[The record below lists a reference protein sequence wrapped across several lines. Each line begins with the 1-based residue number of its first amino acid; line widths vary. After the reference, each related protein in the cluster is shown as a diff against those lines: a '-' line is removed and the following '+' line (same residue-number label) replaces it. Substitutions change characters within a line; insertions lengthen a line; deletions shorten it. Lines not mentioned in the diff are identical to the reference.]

1 MNVLIITKDKILSR
15 MLFLEISAFG
25 ASVREA
31 RDISE
36 ETRKEIALCDFTVL
50 DAELFAAETE
60 ELYEL
65 EKTQVILFGYPE
77 MLESVSAKIAA
88 GFRVFP
94 RPFPVASFLASF
106 FEKSEEAEF
115 GVRPAKRRKS
125 AADALILNEA
135 SHTVSYKRQKVELT
149 GREFAL
155 LMHLV
160 KHKGETVTRAS
171 AAQAVWGKD
180 GGTDTNVVDVYVR
193 YLREKLDE
201 KFGIKII
208 STVRGEGY
216 TIKNNE
222 Y

>member
-1 MNVLIITKDKILSR
+1 M
-15 MLFLEISAFG
+15 
-25 ASVREA
+25 
-31 RDISE
+31 
-36 ETRKEIALCDFTVL
+36 
-50 DAELFAAETE
+50 
-60 ELYEL
+60 
-65 EKTQVILFGYPE
+65 
-77 MLESVSAKIAA
+77 
-88 GFRVFP
+88 
-94 RPFPVASFLASF
+94 
-106 FEKSEEAEF
+106 
-115 GVRPAKRRKS
+115 
-125 AADALILNEA
+125 
-135 SHTVSYKRQKVELT
+135 
-149 GREFAL
+149 

>member
-1 MNVLIITKDKILSR
+1 MNVLIITKDEVFSR

-25 ASVREA
+25 AQAHEA
-31 RDISE
+31 RELSE
-36 ETRKEIALCDFTVL
+36 ETKREIPLCDFTVL

-60 ELYEL
+60 ELAEL
-65 EKTQVILFGYPE
+65 EKTQVLLFGYPE
-77 MLESVSAKIAA
+77 VLESVSSKIAA

-94 RPFPVASFLASF
+94 RPFLVTSFLSSF
-106 FEKSEEAEF
+106 FEKSDEAEF
-115 GVRPAKRRKS
+115 GLRPAKRRKS
-125 AADALILNEA
+125 AADSLILNETA
-135 SHTVSYKRQKVELT
+135 HTVSYKRQTAELT

-155 LMHLV
+155 LLHLV

-180 GGTDTNVVDVYVR
+180 GGTDTNIVDVYIR

>member
-25 ASVREA
+25 AHVLEA
-31 RDISE
+31 SELSE
-36 ETRKEIALCDFTVL
+36 ETKREMSLSDFTVL
-50 DAELFAAETE
+50 DAELFAAEAE
-60 ELYEL
+60 ELAEL
-65 EKTQVILFGYPE
+65 EKTQVLLIGYPE
-77 MLESVSAKIAA
+77 ALESVSAKIAA
-88 GFRVFP
+88 GFRVFQ
-94 RPFPVASFLASF
+94 RPFSIEAFMASF
-106 FEKSEEAEF
+106 FEKSDESEF
-115 GVRPAKRRKS
+115 GLRPAKRRKS

-135 SHTVSYKRQKVELT
+135 AHTVAYKRQQVELT

-216 TIKNNE
+216 TIKNDE

>member
-1 MNVLIITKDKILSR
+1 MNVMIITKDEILSR

-31 RDISE
+31 RALSE
-36 ETRKEIALCDFTVL
+36 EIKNEIPLCDFTVL
-50 DAELFAAETE
+50 DAELFAAEE
-60 ELYEL
+60 ELAEL
-65 EKTQVILFGYPE
+65 EKTQVLLFGYPE
-77 MLESVSAKIAA
+77 VLEGVSTRIAA

-94 RPFPVASFLASF
+94 RPFPVESFLASF
-106 FEKSEEAEF
+106 FEKSEDAEF

-135 SHTVSYKRQKVELT
+135 THTVSYKRQKVELT

-155 LMHLV
+155 LLHLV

-171 AAQAVWGKD
+171 AAGAVWGKD

>member
-1 MNVLIITKDKILSR
+1 MNVLIITKDEIFSR

-25 ASVREA
+25 AQVHEA
-31 RDISE
+31 RELSE
-36 ETRKEIALCDFTVL
+36 EVKNEIPLCDFTVL
-50 DAELFAAETE
+50 DAELFAAEDE
-60 ELYEL
+60 ELSEL
-65 EKTQVILFGYPE
+65 EKTQVLLFGYPE
-77 MLESVSAKIAA
+77 ALESVSAKIAA

-94 RPFPVASFLASF
+94 RPFRIESFLTSF
-106 FEKSEEAEF
+106 FEKSEDAEF

-135 SHTVSYKRQKVELT
+135 THTVSYKRQKVELT

-155 LMHLV
+155 LLHLV

-171 AAQAVWGKD
+171 AAGAVWGKD

>member
-1 MNVLIITKDKILSR
+1 MNVLIITKDEILSR

-31 RDISE
+31 HELSE
-36 ETRKEIALCDFTVL
+36 EVKNEIPLCDFTVL
-50 DAELFAAETE
+50 DAELFAAEE
-60 ELYEL
+60 ELTEL
-65 EKTQVILFGYPE
+65 EKTQVLLFGYPE
-77 MLESVSAKIAA
+77 TLESVSAKIAA

-94 RPFPVASFLASF
+94 RPFPIESFITSF
-106 FEKSEEAEF
+106 FEKSEDAEF

-171 AAQAVWGKD
+171 AAGAVWGKD

>member
-1 MNVLIITKDKILSR
+1 

-25 ASVREA
+25 AQASEA
-31 RDISE
+31 HELSE
-36 ETRKEIALCDFTVL
+36 ETKKEIPFCDFTVL
-50 DAELFAAETE
+50 DAELFAAEAE
-60 ELYEL
+60 ELAEL
-65 EKTQVILFGYPE
+65 EKTQVLLFGYPAA
-77 MLESVSAKIAA
+77 LESVRPKIAA

-94 RPFPVASFLASF
+94 RPFLMTSFLSSF

-125 AADALILNEA
+125 AADSLILSETN
-135 SHTVSYKRQKVELT
+135 HTVSYKHQTVELT

-155 LMHLV
+155 LLLLV
-160 KHKGETVTRAS
+160 KHKGETVTRAA
-171 AAQAVWGKD
+171 AAQAVWEKD
-180 GGTDTNVVDVYVR
+180 GGADTNIVDVYVR

>member
-1 MNVLIITKDKILSR
+1 MNVLIITKDEIFSR

-31 RDISE
+31 RELSAEIKSE
-36 ETRKEIALCDFTVL
+36 IPLCDFTVL
-50 DAELFAAETE
+50 DAELFATE
-60 ELYEL
+60 EEIAEL
-65 EKTQVILFGYPE
+65 ERTQVLLFGYPE
-77 MLESVSAKIAA
+77 VLEGVSARIAA

-94 RPFPVASFLASF
+94 RPFPVESFLASF
-106 FEKSEEAEF
+106 FEKSEDAEF

-135 SHTVSYKRQKVELT
+135 THTVSYKRQKVELT

-155 LMHLV
+155 LLHLV

-171 AAQAVWGKD
+171 AAGAVWGKD

>member
-1 MNVLIITKDKILSR
+1 MNVLIITKDEILSR

-31 RDISE
+31 RELSE
-36 ETRKEIALCDFTVL
+36 EVKNEIPLCDFTVL
-50 DAELFAAETE
+50 DAELFAAEE
-60 ELYEL
+60 ELAEL
-65 EKTQVILFGYPE
+65 EKTQVLLFGYPE
-77 MLESVSAKIAA
+77 TLESVSANIAA

-94 RPFPVASFLASF
+94 RPFPIESFITSF
-106 FEKSEEAEF
+106 FEKSEDAEF

-171 AAQAVWGKD
+171 AAGAVWGKD

>member
-1 MNVLIITKDKILSR
+1 MNVLIITKDEILSR

-31 RDISE
+31 RELSE
-36 ETRKEIALCDFTVL
+36 EVKNEIPLCDFTVL
-50 DAELFAAETE
+50 DAELFAAEE
-60 ELYEL
+60 ELTEL
-65 EKTQVILFGYPE
+65 EKTQVLLFGYPE
-77 MLESVSAKIAA
+77 TLESVSAKIAA

-94 RPFPVASFLASF
+94 RPFPIESFITSF
-106 FEKSEEAEF
+106 FEKSEDAEF

-171 AAQAVWGKD
+171 AAGAVWGKD

>member
-1 MNVLIITKDKILSR
+1 MNVLIITKDEILSR

-31 RDISE
+31 RELSE
-36 ETRKEIALCDFTVL
+36 EVKNEIPLCDFTVL
-50 DAELFAAETE
+50 DAELFAAEE
-60 ELYEL
+60 ELTEL
-65 EKTQVILFGYPE
+65 EKTQVLLFGYPE
-77 MLESVSAKIAA
+77 TLESVSAKIAA

-94 RPFPVASFLASF
+94 RPFPIESFITSF
-106 FEKSEEAEF
+106 FEKSEDAEF

-171 AAQAVWGKD
+171 AAGAVWGKD

-208 STVRGEGY
+208 SAVRGEGY

>member
-1 MNVLIITKDKILSR
+1 

-25 ASVREA
+25 AHVREA
-31 RDISE
+31 SELSE
-36 ETRKEIALCDFTVL
+36 EVKKEITLCDFTVL
-50 DAELFAAETE
+50 DAEVFAGEAEE
-60 ELYEL
+60 ICEF
-65 EKTQVILFGYPE
+65 EKTQVLLFGYPDAI
-77 MLESVSAKIAA
+77 ESVSSRIAA
-88 GFRVFP
+88 GYRVFP
-94 RPFPVASFLASF
+94 RPFLMESFLSSF
-106 FEKSEEAEF
+106 FEKSDEAEF

-125 AADALILNEA
+125 AADALILNEV

-155 LMHLV
+155 LLHLV

-180 GGTDTNVVDVYVR
+180 GGTDTNIVDVYVR

-222 Y
+222 F

>member
-1 MNVLIITKDKILSR
+1 MNVLIITKDEVFSR

-25 ASVREA
+25 AQAHEA
-31 RDISE
+31 RELSE
-36 ETRKEIALCDFTVL
+36 ETKREIPLCDFTVL

-60 ELYEL
+60 ELAEL
-65 EKTQVILFGYPE
+65 EKTQVLLFGYPE
-77 MLESVSAKIAA
+77 VLESVSSKIAA

-94 RPFPVASFLASF
+94 RPFLVTAFLSSF
-106 FEKSEEAEF
+106 FEKSDEAEF
-115 GVRPAKRRKS
+115 GLRPAKRRKS
-125 AADALILNEA
+125 AADSLILNETA
-135 SHTVSYKRQKVELT
+135 HTVSYKRQTAELT

-155 LMHLV
+155 LLHLV

-180 GGTDTNVVDVYVR
+180 GGTDTNIVDVYIR

>member
-1 MNVLIITKDKILSR
+1 MNVLIITKDEILSR

-31 RDISE
+31 RELSE
-36 ETRKEIALCDFTVL
+36 EVKNEIPLCDFTVL
-50 DAELFAAETE
+50 DAELFAAEE
-60 ELYEL
+60 ELAEL
-65 EKTQVILFGYPE
+65 EKTQVLLFGYPE
-77 MLESVSAKIAA
+77 TLESVSAKIAA

-94 RPFPVASFLASF
+94 RPFPIESFITSF
-106 FEKSEEAEF
+106 FEKSEDAEF

-171 AAQAVWGKD
+171 AAGAVWGKD

>member
-1 MNVLIITKDKILSR
+1 MNVLIITKDEILSR

-31 RDISE
+31 RELSE
-36 ETRKEIALCDFTVL
+36 EVKNEIPLCDFTVL
-50 DAELFAAETE
+50 DAELFAAEE
-60 ELYEL
+60 ELTEL
-65 EKTQVILFGYPE
+65 EKTQVLLFGYPE
-77 MLESVSAKIAA
+77 TLESVSAKIAA

-94 RPFPVASFLASF
+94 RPFPIESFITSF
-106 FEKSEEAEF
+106 FEKSEDAEF

-135 SHTVSYKRQKVELT
+135 THTVSYKRQKVELT

-155 LMHLV
+155 LLHLV

-171 AAQAVWGKD
+171 AAGAVWGKD

>member
-15 MLFLEISAFG
+15 MLLLEISAFG
-25 ASVREA
+25 AHVLEA
-31 RDISE
+31 SELSE
-36 ETRKEIALCDFTVL
+36 ETKREISLSDFTVL

-60 ELYEL
+60 ELAEL
-65 EKTQVILFGYPE
+65 EKTQVLLIGYPE
-77 MLESVSAKIAA
+77 ALESVSAKIAA
-88 GFRVFP
+88 GFRVFS
-94 RPFPVASFLASF
+94 RPFPVTSFLASF
-106 FEKSEEAEF
+106 FEKGEEAEF
-115 GVRPAKRRKS
+115 GLRPAKRRKS

-135 SHTVSYKRQKVELT
+135 SHTVAYKRQKVELT

-155 LMHLV
+155 LLYLV

-171 AAQAVWGKD
+171 AARAVWGKED
-180 GGTDTNVVDVYVR
+180 GTDTNVVDVYVR

>member
-1 MNVLIITKDKILSR
+1 MNVLIITKDEILSR

-25 ASVREA
+25 AHAREA
-31 RDISE
+31 RELSE
-36 ETRKEIALCDFTVL
+36 EVKKEIALCDFTVL
-50 DAELFAAETE
+50 DAEVFASEAEE
-60 ELYEL
+60 IAEL
-65 EKTQVILFGYPE
+65 EKTQVLLFGYPE
-77 MLESVSAKIAA
+77 ALESVSPKIAA
-88 GFRVFP
+88 GYRVFP
-94 RPFPVASFLASF
+94 RPFLMEAFLSSF
-106 FEKSEEAEF
+106 FEKSDEAEF
-115 GVRPAKRRKS
+115 GIRPAKRRKS

-135 SHTVSYKRQKVELT
+135 THTVSYKRQKVELT

-155 LMHLV
+155 LLHLV

-171 AAQAVWGKD
+171 AAGAVWGKD
-180 GGTDTNVVDVYVR
+180 GGADTNIVDVYVR